1 MFQYYKKL
9 TSGKQL
15 PLVGTSKETG
25 ENAVIERGNDGEQDF
40 YKVTTTQ
47 NNGWHRVNTYYA
59 DGSADET
66 YER

>member
-1 MFQYYKKL
+1 MYNQLKKL

-15 PLVGTSKETG
+15 PMVAKSTVTG
-25 ENAVIERGNDGEQDF
+25 EAVIIERGNDGEQDF
-40 YKVTTTQ
+40 FKTTTSQ
-47 NNGWHRVNTYYA
+47 SNGWNRVNIYYA